1 MSVEATQVE
10 NGEKVEY
17 DHADKTTTMDSD
29 QEGAAARGARVNDIP
44 AGYWYSFRF
53 LGSFFSLILV
63 ASALFINFNLPVG
76 SSNIRV
82 FFYLTCSPLLSR
94 LIPFR
99 PVPSP

>member
-1 MSVEATQVE
+1 MSIDAAQVE

-17 DHADKTTTMDSD
+17 DHADKTTTTDSD
-29 QEGAAARGARVNDIP
+29 QEGAAARGAQVNDIP

-76 SSNIRV
+76 PSAIRLFS
-82 FFYLTCSPLLSR
+82 FFFSFLFFFCSTFVLHFFL
-94 LIPFR
+94 
-99 PVPSP
+99 V